1 MWTKGMNGKLRQE
14 WWMSQSVKFPVNPI
28 KHLFSSS
35 SPQNTLHLVIVSVA
49 LHAGLLQLFVICL
62 YHLAFLRK
70 GPECSS
76 FIALHVPWSPLIGT
90 LVNVKIDF
98 GLLVFR
104 SLNVFAAQLISNKL
118 KFVTNRSPWSFKP
131 VLTVRTE
138 QLWGCTVP
146 ALEQPAEDI
155 RLSEELFTEDAF
167 FRSKTDV
174 VQWNQTK
181 SKQSKA
187 WMECVYIY
195 GTHTNTHIYMHIY
208 IERERERER
217 DVTFRDAPIAIF
229 LADTDFF
236 LTVFLLRT
244 IVDSKYKQKS
254 ILF

>member
-14 WWMSQSVKFPVNPI
+14 RWMSQSVKFPVNPI

-35 SPQNTLHLVIVSVA
+35 SPQNTLHLVIVSVT
-49 LHAGLLQLFVICL
+49 LHAGLLQLFVICPVSSGLPEKGTRMFQL
-62 YHLAFLRK
+62 YR
-70 GPECSS
+70 
-76 FIALHVPWSPLIGT
+76 ITRALKSLDWT

-195 GTHTNTHIYMHIY
+195 GTHTQTHTYTCIY
-208 IERERERER
+208 I
-217 DVTFRDAPIAIF
+217 
-229 LADTDFF
+229 
-236 LTVFLLRT
+236 
-244 IVDSKYKQKS
+244 
-254 ILF
+254 

>member
-1 MWTKGMNGKLRQE
+1 MWTKGMNRKLRQE
-14 WWMSQSVKFPVNPI
+14 RWMSQSVKFPVNPI

-70 GPECSS
+70 LYR
-76 FIALHVPWSPLIGT
+76 ITRALKSLDWT
-90 LVNVKIDF
+90 LVNVQIDF

-155 RLSEELFTEDAF
+155 RLSEELFTEDGF

-195 GTHTNTHIYMHIY
+195 GTHTQTHTYTCIY
-208 IERERERER
+208 I
-217 DVTFRDAPIAIF
+217 
-229 LADTDFF
+229 
-236 LTVFLLRT
+236 
-244 IVDSKYKQKS
+244 
-254 ILF
+254 